1 MREISVKKEI
11 SVKEIVAKN
20 EELGK
25 KSNKTQSKKE
35 AILFLSNTIS
45 IP

>member
-1 MREISVKKEI
+1 MSFKNSERFMREISVKKET

-25 KSNKTQSKKE
+25 K
-35 AILFLSNTIS
+35 
-45 IP
+45 